1 MDLSNAGEQSEREEI
16 GTSQA
21 GAKSQ
26 ISPWDQGVDVK
37 SVRWRNAWIALPNS
51 ESCRLSSKHKQSKMF
66 LGAGQVLYKLYFL
79 FHHWNRMRRTACSL
93 HLLPLWGLTQASF
106 SRTVRPGPFTNTTF
120 TAHKEKSLAAT
131 LPNEKLKLRCSTMHS
146 GIIHILLLLNPHLPA
161 VEALPFRFVTGLWLA
176 QPPAQV
182 TWNTARRTKHHLKH
196 KRY

>member
-120 TAHKEKSLAAT
+120 TAQRKITCSHAAKWETEAEMQYYAFWNYTYSPLTKSSFT
-131 LPNEKLKLRCSTMHS
+131 SS
-146 GIIHILLLLNPHLPA
+146 GSFA
-161 VEALPFRFVTGLWLA
+161 F
-176 QPPAQV
+176 
-182 TWNTARRTKHHLKH
+182 
-196 KRY
+196 